1 MYLGIV
7 ASAIPEKKI
16 DRKIL
21 LKRVSRT
28 VRCKQM
34 SHDQHFTDCAT
45 SNGLLKRADWHSVYV
60 DDMSLAD
67 LILSLAQ
74 QYNLED
80 SVTAWLVLG
89 RKVGKKNK
97 R

>member
-1 MYLGIV
+1 MYLGVI
-7 ASAIPEKKI
+7 ANAIPEK
-16 DRKIL
+16 DFDGKIL

-34 SHDQHFTDCAT
+34 SHNQHFTDCAT
-45 SNGLLKRADWHSVYV
+45 SNGLLKRANWHSVYV
-60 DDMSLAD
+60 GDMALAD
-67 LILSLAQ
+67 LKLSLSQ

>member
-28 VRCKQM
+28 VRYKQM
-34 SHDQHFTDCAT
+34 SHNQHFTDCDAT

-60 DDMSLAD
+60 DNMSMAD
-67 LILSLAQ
+67 
-74 QYNLED
+74 
-80 SVTAWLVLG
+80 
-89 RKVGKKNK
+89 
-97 R
+97 